1 MKDSDRILFTQ
12 EEFDKILD
20 SLPKSPMDLA
30 VIAHTILSGGG
41 ISVKDDQIYT
51 IILKTCKH
59 LLVTQKEQMRAAF
72 PELFQ

>member
-12 EEFDKILD
+12 EEFDKVLD
-20 SLPKSPMDLA
+20 ALPKSPMDLA
-30 VIAHTILSGGG
+30 VIAHTILSG
-41 ISVKDDQIYT
+41 DQIYT